1 MWGAGVGMLLGHVGG
16 RTAGRWATM
25 REDGRG
31 QFVRGKGPVDKMG
44 GATALSM
51 ISAGG
56 LDGLSNC
63 FVAGVGCRG
72 LCGGRDLK
80 ESELREILLVS
91 APMLPGAR
99 IAVTGA
105 PIKIRVSCRS

>member
-1 MWGAGVGMLLGHVGG
+1 MRWRLVWGAGVGMVLGHVGG

-31 QFVRGKGPVDKMG
+31 QFVRGKVPVDKMG

-51 ISAGG
+51 IPPGG

-63 FVAGVGCRG
+63 FVKRG
-72 LCGGRDLK
+72 W
-80 ESELREILLVS
+80 
-91 APMLPGAR
+91 LPR
-99 IAVTGA
+99 IV
-105 PIKIRVSCRS
+105 